1 MQIDFSTIKNLNYDL
16 NVEIGQ
22 SSYWSEATQVQ
33 TLDGLWD
40 KGVITDAVAYLE
52 GIPDKYLPNKKE
64 LIDSI
69 KKVQDQTQLKAQM
82 MPPVQP
88 MTDEALQPTTETQG
102 MKDGVDNRAGGADP
116 TNEQLQNTYAASKE
130 FYQ

>member
-69 KKVQDQTQLKAQM
+69 KKVQDQTQLQAQM
-82 MPPVQP
+82 MPPV
-88 MTDEALQPTTETQG
+88 TPTTDATEG
-102 MKDGVDNRAGGADP
+102 MKDGVDNRAGGGDP
-116 TNEQLQNTYAASKE
+116 TNEQLQDTYAASKE